1 MLTWFIERVFFA
13 ESPLV
18 WFLGLVLLTQVV
30 YHYFL
35 TQRMPSVSGCVVVMA
50 LGVVS
55 VYLLPHF
62 NTPLWL
68 MTLISLE
75 LMIVWLYF
83 TVNYLQMVAQ
93 DELQLSCS
101 SDRLML
107 CAWVGGTAITGL
119 LLEEADPL
127 LYGCII
133 MLALISVI
141 AWGVSMGLLWQPVC
155 TAVRRLGQPVSGT
168 LLLPSLASTL
178 VILLVIELFNDDLP
192 WCLLLILV
200 LIAASFTLFGLVCLM
215 AYWCRLTSARL
226 MLAWPTANTLVYGA
240 LAALGLAMNRTALFP
255 DSMIF
260 TCWCLTMAAFVMVTC
275 LEGVRVYWR
284 WQCRGWRRVLLPY
297 HPCAWFRITAL
308 SLLVAFTYDVWNQ
321 APGVSVLMNFI
332 SNDGVGLVFLLA
344 VIQALLMLKARAQWP
359 K

>member
-35 TQRMPSVSGCVVVMA
+35 TQRMPSVGGSAVVMA

-83 TVNYLQMVAQ
+83 TVNYMQMIAQ
-93 DELQLSCS
+93 EESLLGLVN
-101 SDRLML
+101 DRLMMG
-107 CAWVGGTAITGL
+107 AWVGGTAVTGL

-141 AWGVSMGLLWQPVC
+141 AWGVYFSLLWKPAC
-155 TAVRRLGQPVSGT
+155 KALRYLGKPVSGIVM
-168 LLLPSLASTL
+168 LPSLASTL
-178 VILLVIELFNDDLP
+178 VILLIIELFNDDLP
-192 WCLLLILV
+192 WWLSFLLLFF
-200 LIAASFTLFGLVCLM
+200 AASVTVFGLMRLI
-215 AYWCRLTSARL
+215 AYWCRIKSARL
-226 MLAWPTANTLVYGA
+226 MVAWPTANTLVYGA
-240 LAALGLAMNRTALFP
+240 LASLGLAMDHTGLFS
-255 DSMIF
+255 DGIILG
-260 TCWCLTMAAFVMVTC
+260 CWCLTLAAFVMITG
-275 LEGVRVYWR
+275 LEGVRVYVR
-284 WQCRGWRRVLLPY
+284 WQRRGWRGVCFPY
-297 HPCAWFRITAL
+297 HPSAWFRITAL
-308 SLLVAFTYDVWNQ
+308 SLLVAFTYDALNQ
-321 APGVSVLMNFI
+321 APALSVLMDWI
-332 SNDGVGLVFLLA
+332 SSHGVGLVVLLA
-344 VIQALLMLKARAQWP
+344 LCQAGIMLRARAQWP
-359 K
+359 R